1 MAFVAVKKGVEMT
14 AVVKVAVTN
23 NVVEAAQE
31 WQALHTMALRLVIV
45 VATLTMV
52 VDGSGKAVT
61 AWAPRAVA
69 GARSVEGAQ

>member
-14 AVVKVAVTN
+14 AVGMVKVAVTN
-23 NVVEAAQE
+23 TVVKAAQE
-31 WQALHTMALRLVIV
+31 RQALHTMALRLVIV
-45 VATLTMV
+45 VA
-52 VDGSGKAVT
+52 T